1 MKIKIKKKLLKEG
14 KRYDEMSK
22 EELKHIIATTTQRS
36 VPYYAMEQYIRKGF
50 LWNEETQDF
59 DFPKDHTGTFQT
71 YSENF
76 KIEPGTAQITALKP
90 EYEREA
96 QALTMINSGL
106 PHPDSDTPSFDRV
119 SPMRENFNQVWKNFL
134 LTEAW
139 AGGKGFGSLMKPVM
153 FPDIGQPG
161 DPLRH
166 VEAGGQLKGWDKY
179 GQLVA
184 EAYLAAPDE
193 TPEGLAAFNALI
205 PHIDNNFKRIVGRDT
220 EVNFVPEDPYSS
232 AEEMLD
238 DYKKNKKLDITT
250 QFNQGGFYGPDRNL
264 KFRAVHDY
272 FAHMK
277 AGKKGKFK
285 LPRFSWEGELRAYN
299 EHMLLVGQ
307 QAKLL
312 PALFTE
318 IIGQAAVFG
327 YSGAFP
333 DQKII
338 AMPGFDYV
346 NIGGVAGYQIIDGD
360 LVKV

>member
-1 MKIKIKKKLLKEG
+1 MVKKL
-14 KRYDEMSK
+14 
-22 EELKHIIATTTQRS
+22 
-36 VPYYAMEQYIRKGF
+36 F
-50 LWNEETQDF
+50 
-59 DFPKDHTGTFQT
+59 
-71 YSENF
+71 ENWRRF
-76 KIEPGTAQITALKP
+76 VVQ
-90 EYEREA
+90 
-96 QALTMINSGL
+96 
-106 PHPDSDTPSFDRV
+106 
-119 SPMRENFNQVWKNFL
+119 
-134 LTEAW
+134 EAW
-139 AGGKGFGSLMKPVM
+139 AGGKGFGSLIKPVM

-166 VEAGGQLKGWDKY
+166 VESGGELKGWDKY

-193 TPEGLAAFNALI
+193 TPEGLEAFNALI
-205 PHIDNNFKRIVGRDT
+205 PHIDKNFKRIVGRDT

-238 DYKKNKKLDITT
+238 DYKQNKKLDITT

-264 KFRAVHDY
+264 KFRAVHNY

-277 AGKKGKFK
+277 AGKKDKFK
-285 LPRFSWEGELRAYN
+285 LPRFSWEGEIRAYN

-327 YSGAFP
+327 YTGAFP

-338 AMPGFDYV
+338 AIPGFDYV
-346 NIGGVAGYQIIDGD
+346 NIGGVGGYQIIDGD
-360 LVKV
+360 LVKG